1 MNNKYNL
8 KYNHTMEVINPM
20 NNQLRPFSGR
30 PTTGRPTTSKPNVEI
45 EIESNSN
52 SLKNIT
58 ESEDIESSN
67 SVSSKEKFEFLD
79 SVVGGKQKENFE
91 NLIKEE
97 ADRIDMIN
105 KQKANLKN
113 INLIEKNIEGLY
125 DWKTLFNNSRPLS
138 AYTQLNNQKAKKAS
152 IDNNNQFS
160 FPVALIDAPPEEVEL
175 YIPNPN
181 NYANTANVKNNKN
194 RPIHFSTKQKKKNSK
209 IAYAH
214 SRKSSSNV
222 FNRKFSS
229 RSLNKDN
236 QHNERQYGSNC
247 TRPKS
252 MYSQRLPGETFYLSQ
267 AFSEYYNE
275 DLKTFSEK
283 FPLLKAKIKVN
294 PKKLQKALKDIKKQT
309 IIRENNL
316 KKVKLQDD
324 LVLTKQEIIIA
335 GMGGNAKP
343 LLKSIYRQTHPDEH
357 DDFDPRVKY
366 YRNTD
371 KPLGQDNG
379 DTDYS
384 VNDRTKHIN
393 EFIKLRE
400 EAKGNSRSYKNI
412 NEMRTAE
419 NFTRLHLDTY
429 DEKDPHIQMFNQI
442 QEENEV
448 DIEAN
453 EESKVNDIVVSKKKE
468 ELTIKTENDN
478 KVLTTLSQNQTEQTA
493 RNDNTV
499 RTKYKIE
506 ATVSTNSN
514 TQNNISNRPM
524 TGMPKANLER
534 PFSTLSNANLK
545 NVISNRPMTTMPR
558 QNNLLS
564 DNNSTGFIPTK
575 YLPLR
580 TNSAVPNQTYR
591 KIQNMIKTKK
601 NNIMLTNLNTD
612 GMFSSDIKR
621 NAFSP
626 SAISEAN
633 RFVRERPQTAF
644 ENKAIQNRLN
654 ELNNNMTQTQW
665 SNNVIT
671 PKENKISYV
680 YFNDYID
687 TTFNTGEKKRH
698 DLEIPYFHPMNVF
711 NKNAKYHYSSSN
723 NYIVKKKRKDE
734 MDFIHTNNY
743 YTKKDMNIDTL
754 KKKRIM
760 SARVG
765 N

>member
-1 MNNKYNL
+1 
-8 KYNHTMEVINPM
+8 MEVINPM

-194 RPIHFSTKQKKKNSK
+194 RPIHFSTKQKKKSSK
-209 IAYAH
+209 ISYAH

-343 LLKSIYRQTHPDEH
+343 LLKSIYRQTHPYEH

-400 EAKGNSRSYKNI
+400 EAKGNSRSYKDI

-534 PFSTLSNANLK
+534 PFSTLSNANHK
-545 NVISNRPMTTMPR
+545 KVISNRPMTTMPR

-564 DNNSTGFIPTK
+564 DNNPTGFIPTK

-591 KIQNMIKTKK
+591 KIQNMIKTRK

-654 ELNNNMTQTQW
+654 ELNNNTTQTQW

>member
-1 MNNKYNL
+1 
-8 KYNHTMEVINPM
+8 MEVINPM

-45 EIESNSN
+45 DIESNSN

-152 IDNNNQFS
+152 VENKNQFS

-194 RPIHFSTKQKKKNSK
+194 RPIHFSTKQKKKSSK
-209 IAYAH
+209 KISYAH

-236 QHNERQYGSNC
+236 QHNEKQYGSNC

-324 LVLTKQEIIIA
+324 LVLSKQEIIIA

-400 EAKGNSRSYKNI
+400 EAKGNSRSYKDI
-412 NEMRTAE
+412 NAMRTAE

-429 DEKDPHIQMFNQI
+429 DENDPHIQMFNQI
-442 QEENEV
+442 QEENEI

-478 KVLTTLSQNQTEQTA
+478 KVLTTVSQNQTDQTA

-534 PFSTLSNANLK
+534 PFSTLSNTNHKKEL
-545 NVISNRPMTTMPR
+545 SNRPMTTMPR
-558 QNNLLS
+558 NINSLS
-564 DNNSTGFIPTK
+564 ENNSTGFIPTK
-575 YLPLR
+575 YLPIR
-580 TNSAVPNQTYR
+580 TNSAVPNQTYQ
-591 KIQNMIKTKK
+591 KIQNMIKTRK

-612 GMFSSDIKR
+612 GSGMFSSDIKR

-644 ENKAIQNRLN
+644 QNKAIQNRLN

-665 SNNVIT
+665 TNNVIT

>member
-1 MNNKYNL
+1 
-8 KYNHTMEVINPM
+8 MEVINPM

-45 EIESNSN
+45 DIESNSN

-152 IDNNNQFS
+152 VENKNQFS

-194 RPIHFSTKQKKKNSK
+194 RPIHFSTKQKKKSSK
-209 IAYAH
+209 KISYAH

-236 QHNERQYGSNC
+236 QHNEKQYGSNC

-324 LVLTKQEIIIA
+324 LVLSKQEIIIA

-400 EAKGNSRSYKNI
+400 EAKGNSRSYKDI

-429 DEKDPHIQMFNQI
+429 DENDPHIQMFNQI
-442 QEENEV
+442 QEENEI

-478 KVLTTLSQNQTEQTA
+478 KVLTTVSQNQTDQTA

-534 PFSTLSNANLK
+534 PFSTLSNTNHKKEL
-545 NVISNRPMTTMPR
+545 SNRPMTTMPR
-558 QNNLLS
+558 NINSLS
-564 DNNSTGFIPTK
+564 ENNSTGFIPTK
-575 YLPLR
+575 YLPIR
-580 TNSAVPNQTYR
+580 TNSAVPNQTYQ
-591 KIQNMIKTKK
+591 KIQNMIKTRK

-644 ENKAIQNRLN
+644 QNKAIQNRLN

-665 SNNVIT
+665 TNNVIT

>member
-1 MNNKYNL
+1 
-8 KYNHTMEVINPM
+8 MEVINPM

-194 RPIHFSTKQKKKNSK
+194 RPIHFSTKQKKKSAK
-209 IAYAH
+209 ISYAH
-214 SRKSSSNV
+214 SRQSSSNV

-534 PFSTLSNANLK
+534 PFSTLSNANHK
-545 NVISNRPMTTMPR
+545 KVISNRPMTTMPR

-580 TNSAVPNQTYR
+580 TNSAVPNKTYR
-591 KIQNMIKTKK
+591 KIQNMIKTRK
-601 NNIMLTNLNTD
+601 NKIMLTNLNTD

>member
-1 MNNKYNL
+1 
-8 KYNHTMEVINPM
+8 MEVINPM

-194 RPIHFSTKQKKKNSK
+194 RPIHFSTKQKKKSSK
-209 IAYAH
+209 ISYAH

-400 EAKGNSRSYKNI
+400 EAKGNSRSYKDI

-534 PFSTLSNANLK
+534 PFSTLSNANHK

-580 TNSAVPNQTYR
+580 TNSAVPNKTYR
-591 KIQNMIKTKK
+591 KIQNMIKTRK
-601 NNIMLTNLNTD
+601 NKIMLTNLNTD

-633 RFVRERPQTAF
+633 RFVCERPQTAF

>member
-1 MNNKYNL
+1 
-8 KYNHTMEVINPM
+8 
-20 NNQLRPFSGR
+20 
-30 PTTGRPTTSKPNVEI
+30 
-45 EIESNSN
+45 
-52 SLKNIT
+52 
-58 ESEDIESSN
+58 
-67 SVSSKEKFEFLD
+67 
-79 SVVGGKQKENFE
+79 
-91 NLIKEE
+91 
-97 ADRIDMIN
+97 
-105 KQKANLKN
+105 
-113 INLIEKNIEGLY
+113 
-125 DWKTLFNNSRPLS
+125 
-138 AYTQLNNQKAKKAS
+138 
-152 IDNNNQFS
+152 
-160 FPVALIDAPPEEVEL
+160 
-175 YIPNPN
+175 
-181 NYANTANVKNNKN
+181 
-194 RPIHFSTKQKKKNSK
+194 
-209 IAYAH
+209 
-214 SRKSSSNV
+214 
-222 FNRKFSS
+222 
-229 RSLNKDN
+229 
-236 QHNERQYGSNC
+236 
-247 TRPKS
+247 

-343 LLKSIYRQTHPDEH
+343 LLKSIYRQTHPYEH

-400 EAKGNSRSYKNI
+400 EAKGNSRSYKDI

-534 PFSTLSNANLK
+534 PFSTLSNANHK
-545 NVISNRPMTTMPR
+545 KVILNRPMTTMPR

-564 DNNSTGFIPTK
+564 DDNSTEFIPTK

-580 TNSAVPNQTYR
+580 TNSAVPNKTYR
-591 KIQNMIKTKK
+591 KIQNMIKTRK
-601 NNIMLTNLNTD
+601 NKIMLTNLNTD

-633 RFVRERPQTAF
+633 RFVCERPQTAF

>member
-1 MNNKYNL
+1 
-8 KYNHTMEVINPM
+8 MEVINPM

-194 RPIHFSTKQKKKNSK
+194 RPIHFSTKQKKKSSK
-209 IAYAH
+209 ISYAH
-214 SRKSSSNV
+214 SRQSSSNV

-400 EAKGNSRSYKNI
+400 EAKGNSRSYKDI

-580 TNSAVPNQTYR
+580 TNSAVPNKTYR
-591 KIQNMIKTKK
+591 KIQNMIKTRK
-601 NNIMLTNLNTD
+601 NKIMLTNLNTD

>member
-1 MNNKYNL
+1 
-8 KYNHTMEVINPM
+8 MEVINPM

-194 RPIHFSTKQKKKNSK
+194 RPIHFSTKQKKKSSK
-209 IAYAH
+209 ISYAH

-534 PFSTLSNANLK
+534 PFSTLSNANHK
-545 NVISNRPMTTMPR
+545 KVISNRPMTTMPR

-564 DNNSTGFIPTK
+564 DNDSTGFIPTK

-591 KIQNMIKTKK
+591 KIQNMIKTRK

-654 ELNNNMTQTQW
+654 ELNNNTTQTQW

>member
-1 MNNKYNL
+1 
-8 KYNHTMEVINPM
+8 MEVINPM

-194 RPIHFSTKQKKKNSK
+194 RPIHFSTKQKKKSAK
-209 IAYAH
+209 ISYAH
-214 SRKSSSNV
+214 SRQSSSNV

-534 PFSTLSNANLK
+534 PFSTLSNANHK
-545 NVISNRPMTTMPR
+545 KVISNRPMTTMPR

-564 DNNSTGFIPTK
+564 DNNSTEFIPTK

-580 TNSAVPNQTYR
+580 TNSAVPNKTYR
-591 KIQNMIKTKK
+591 KIQNMIKTRK

>member
-1 MNNKYNL
+1 
-8 KYNHTMEVINPM
+8 MEVINPM

-194 RPIHFSTKQKKKNSK
+194 RPIHFSTKQKKKSSK
-209 IAYAH
+209 ISYAH

-534 PFSTLSNANLK
+534 PFSTLSNANHK
-545 NVISNRPMTTMPR
+545 KVISNRPMTTMPR

-580 TNSAVPNQTYR
+580 TNSAVPNKTYR
-591 KIQNMIKTKK
+591 KIQNMIKTRK
-601 NNIMLTNLNTD
+601 NKIMLTNLNTD

>member
-1 MNNKYNL
+1 
-8 KYNHTMEVINPM
+8 MEVINPM

-113 INLIEKNIEGLY
+113 INLIEKNIDGLY

-138 AYTQLNNQKAKKAS
+138 AYTQLTNQKAKKAS
-152 IDNNNQFS
+152 VENKHQFS

-181 NYANTANVKNNKN
+181 NYDTANNKNNKN
-194 RPIHFSTKQKKKNSK
+194 RPIHFSTKQKKCSK
-209 IAYAH
+209 KINFNH
-214 SRKSSSNV
+214 SRQSSNKV
-222 FNRKFSS
+222 FNRKYSS

-236 QHNERQYGSNC
+236 QNNERQYGSNC

-316 KKVKLQDD
+316 KKVQLQDD
-324 LVLTKQEIIIA
+324 LVLSKQEIIIA

-379 DTDYS
+379 DIDYS
-384 VNDRTKHIN
+384 VNDRSKHIN

-400 EAKGNSRSYKNI
+400 EAKGYSRSYKDI
-412 NEMRTAE
+412 NEMKTAE

-429 DEKDPHIQMFNQI
+429 DENDPHIQMFNQI
-442 QEENEV
+442 QEENEI
-448 DIEAN
+448 DMEAN
-453 EESKVNDIVVSKKKE
+453 EESKVNDIVISKKKE
-468 ELTIKTENDN
+468 ELNIKTDNDT
-478 KVLTTLSQNQTEQTA
+478 KALTTVSQNQTEQTA

-514 TQNNISNRPM
+514 TQNNLSNRPM
-524 TGMPKANLER
+524 TGVPKPKIER
-534 PFSTLSNANLK
+534 PFSTLTHK
-545 NVISNRPMTTMPR
+545 NVISNRPMTTKP
-558 QNNLLS
+558 QSSNYI
-564 DNNSTGFIPTK
+564 DYNSTGFIPTK

-580 TNSAVPNQTYR
+580 TNSAVPNQTYQ
-591 KIQNMIKTKK
+591 KIHKMIKNRK
-601 NNIMLTNLNTD
+601 NNVMLTNINTD
-612 GMFSSDIKR
+612 GNGLFSSDIKR

-644 ENKAIQNRLN
+644 QNKAIQNRLN

-665 SNNVIT
+665 SNNAIT
-671 PKENKISYV
+671 PKENKVSYV

-698 DLEIPYFHPMNVF
+698 DIEIPYFHPMNVF
-711 NKNAKYHYSSSN
+711 NKSAKYHYSSSN
-723 NYIVKKKRKDE
+723 NYIVNKKRKDE

-743 YTKKDMNIDTL
+743 YTKKDMNVDTL
-754 KKKRIM
+754 KRKRIM

>member
-1 MNNKYNL
+1 
-8 KYNHTMEVINPM
+8 MEVINPM

-194 RPIHFSTKQKKKNSK
+194 RPIHFSTKQKKKSAK
-209 IAYAH
+209 ISYAH
-214 SRKSSSNV
+214 SRQSSSNV

-400 EAKGNSRSYKNI
+400 EAKGNSRSYKDI

-534 PFSTLSNANLK
+534 PFSTLSNANHK
-545 NVISNRPMTTMPR
+545 KVILNRPMTTMPR

-580 TNSAVPNQTYR
+580 TNSAVPNKTYR
-591 KIQNMIKTKK
+591 KIQNMIKTRK
-601 NNIMLTNLNTD
+601 NKIMLTNLNTD

>member
-1 MNNKYNL
+1 
-8 KYNHTMEVINPM
+8 MEVINPM

-194 RPIHFSTKQKKKNSK
+194 RPIHFSTKQKKKSSK

-214 SRKSSSNV
+214 SRQSSSNV

-534 PFSTLSNANLK
+534 PFSTLSNANHK
-545 NVISNRPMTTMPR
+545 KVISNRPMTTMPR

-591 KIQNMIKTKK
+591 KIQNMIKTRK

>member
-1 MNNKYNL
+1 
-8 KYNHTMEVINPM
+8 MEVINPM

-194 RPIHFSTKQKKKNSK
+194 RPIHFSTKQKKKSSK
-209 IAYAH
+209 ISYAH

-534 PFSTLSNANLK
+534 PFSTLSNANHK
-545 NVISNRPMTTMPR
+545 KVISNRPMTTMPR

-591 KIQNMIKTKK
+591 KIQNMIKTRK

-654 ELNNNMTQTQW
+654 ELNNNTTQTQW

>member
-1 MNNKYNL
+1 
-8 KYNHTMEVINPM
+8 MEVINPM

-30 PTTGRPTTSKPNVEI
+30 PTTGRPTTLKPNVEI

-194 RPIHFSTKQKKKNSK
+194 RPIHFSTKQKKKSSK
-209 IAYAH
+209 ISYAH

-534 PFSTLSNANLK
+534 PFSTLSNANHK
-545 NVISNRPMTTMPR
+545 KVISNRPMTTTPR

-564 DNNSTGFIPTK
+564 DNDPTGFIPTK

-580 TNSAVPNQTYR
+580 TNSAVPNQTYQ
-591 KIQNMIKTKK
+591 KIQNMIKTRK

>member
-1 MNNKYNL
+1 
-8 KYNHTMEVINPM
+8 MEVINPM

-194 RPIHFSTKQKKKNSK
+194 RPIHFSTKQKKKSSK
-209 IAYAH
+209 ISYAH
-214 SRKSSSNV
+214 SRQSSSNV

-400 EAKGNSRSYKNI
+400 EAKGNSRSYKDI

-534 PFSTLSNANLK
+534 PFSTLSNANHK
-545 NVISNRPMTTMPR
+545 KVISNRPMTTMPR

-591 KIQNMIKTKK
+591 KIQNMIKTRK

-612 GMFSSDIKR
+612 GMFSSNIKR

-687 TTFNTGEKKRH
+687 TTFNTGDKKRH

>member
-1 MNNKYNL
+1 
-8 KYNHTMEVINPM
+8 MEVINPM

-194 RPIHFSTKQKKKNSK
+194 RPIHFSTKQKKKSSK
-209 IAYAH
+209 ISYAH

-400 EAKGNSRSYKNI
+400 EAKGNSRSYKDI

-534 PFSTLSNANLK
+534 PFSTLSNANHK
-545 NVISNRPMTTMPR
+545 KVISNRPMTTMPR

-591 KIQNMIKTKK
+591 KIQNMIKTRK
-601 NNIMLTNLNTD
+601 NKIMLTNLNTD

>member
-1 MNNKYNL
+1 
-8 KYNHTMEVINPM
+8 MEVINPI

-45 EIESNSN
+45 DIESNSN

-79 SVVGGKQKENFE
+79 SVIGGKQKENFE

-152 IDNNNQFS
+152 VENKNQFS

-194 RPIHFSTKQKKKNSK
+194 RPIHFSAKQKKKSSK
-209 IAYAH
+209 KISYAH

-236 QHNERQYGSNC
+236 QHNEKQYGSNC

-324 LVLTKQEIIIA
+324 LVLSKQEIIIA

-400 EAKGNSRSYKNI
+400 EAKGNSRSYKDI

-429 DEKDPHIQMFNQI
+429 DENDPHIQMFNQI
-442 QEENEV
+442 QEENEI

-478 KVLTTLSQNQTEQTA
+478 KVLTTVSQNQTDQTA

-534 PFSTLSNANLK
+534 PFSTLSNTNHKKEL
-545 NVISNRPMTTMPR
+545 SNRPMTTMPR
-558 QNNLLS
+558 NTNSLS
-564 DNNSTGFIPTK
+564 ENNSTGFIPTK
-575 YLPLR
+575 YLPIR
-580 TNSAVPNQTYR
+580 TNSAVPNQTYQ
-591 KIQNMIKTKK
+591 KIQNMIKTRK

-612 GMFSSDIKR
+612 GSGMFSSDIKR

-644 ENKAIQNRLN
+644 QNKAIQNRLN

-665 SNNVIT
+665 TNNVIT

>member
-1 MNNKYNL
+1 
-8 KYNHTMEVINPM
+8 
-20 NNQLRPFSGR
+20 
-30 PTTGRPTTSKPNVEI
+30 
-45 EIESNSN
+45 
-52 SLKNIT
+52 
-58 ESEDIESSN
+58 
-67 SVSSKEKFEFLD
+67 
-79 SVVGGKQKENFE
+79 
-91 NLIKEE
+91 
-97 ADRIDMIN
+97 
-105 KQKANLKN
+105 
-113 INLIEKNIEGLY
+113 
-125 DWKTLFNNSRPLS
+125 
-138 AYTQLNNQKAKKAS
+138 
-152 IDNNNQFS
+152 
-160 FPVALIDAPPEEVEL
+160 
-175 YIPNPN
+175 
-181 NYANTANVKNNKN
+181 
-194 RPIHFSTKQKKKNSK
+194 
-209 IAYAH
+209 
-214 SRKSSSNV
+214 
-222 FNRKFSS
+222 
-229 RSLNKDN
+229 
-236 QHNERQYGSNC
+236 
-247 TRPKS
+247 

-267 AFSEYYNE
+267 EFSEYYNE

-343 LLKSIYRQTHPDEH
+343 LLKSIYRQTHPYEH

-400 EAKGNSRSYKNI
+400 EAKGNSRSYKDI

-564 DNNSTGFIPTK
+564 DNNSTEFIPTK

-580 TNSAVPNQTYR
+580 TNSAVPNKTYR
-591 KIQNMIKTKK
+591 KIQNMIKTRK
-601 NNIMLTNLNTD
+601 NKIMLTNLNRD

-633 RFVRERPQTAF
+633 RFVCERPQTAF

-665 SNNVIT
+665 TNNVIT

>member
-1 MNNKYNL
+1 
-8 KYNHTMEVINPM
+8 MEVINPM

-194 RPIHFSTKQKKKNSK
+194 RPIHFSTKQKKKSSK
-209 IAYAH
+209 ISYAH
-214 SRKSSSNV
+214 SRQSSSNV

-400 EAKGNSRSYKNI
+400 EAKGNSRSYKDI

-580 TNSAVPNQTYR
+580 TNSAVPNKTYR
-591 KIQNMIKTKK
+591 KIQNMIKTRK
-601 NNIMLTNLNTD
+601 NKIMLTNLNTD

-743 YTKKDMNIDTL
+743 YTKKDMNIETL

>member
-1 MNNKYNL
+1 
-8 KYNHTMEVINPM
+8 MEVINPM

-45 EIESNSN
+45 DIESNSN

-152 IDNNNQFS
+152 VENKNQFS

-194 RPIHFSTKQKKKNSK
+194 RPIHFSAKQKKKSSK
-209 IAYAH
+209 KISYAH

-236 QHNERQYGSNC
+236 QHNEKQYGSNC

-324 LVLTKQEIIIA
+324 LVLSKQEIIIA

-400 EAKGNSRSYKNI
+400 EAKGNSRSYKDI

-429 DEKDPHIQMFNQI
+429 DENDPHIQMFNQI
-442 QEENEV
+442 QEENEI

-478 KVLTTLSQNQTEQTA
+478 KVLTTVSQNQTDQTA

-534 PFSTLSNANLK
+534 PFSTLSNTNHKKEL
-545 NVISNRPMTTMPR
+545 SNRPMTTMPR
-558 QNNLLS
+558 NINSLS
-564 DNNSTGFIPTK
+564 ENNSTGFIPTK
-575 YLPLR
+575 YLPIR
-580 TNSAVPNQTYR
+580 TNSAVPNQTYQ
-591 KIQNMIKTKK
+591 KIQNMIKTRK

-644 ENKAIQNRLN
+644 QNKAIQNRLN

-665 SNNVIT
+665 TNNVIT

>member
-1 MNNKYNL
+1 
-8 KYNHTMEVINPM
+8 MEVINPM

-194 RPIHFSTKQKKKNSK
+194 RPIHFSTKQKKKSSK
-209 IAYAH
+209 ISYAH
-214 SRKSSSNV
+214 SRQSSSNV

-534 PFSTLSNANLK
+534 PFSTLSNANHK
-545 NVISNRPMTTMPR
+545 KVISNRPMTTMPR

-564 DNNSTGFIPTK
+564 NNNSTGFIPTK

-580 TNSAVPNQTYR
+580 TNSAVPNKTYQ
-591 KIQNMIKTKK
+591 KIKNMIKTRK
-601 NNIMLTNLNTD
+601 NKIMLTNLNTD

>member
-1 MNNKYNL
+1 
-8 KYNHTMEVINPM
+8 MEVINPM

-194 RPIHFSTKQKKKNSK
+194 RPIHFSTKQKKKSAK
-209 IAYAH
+209 ISYAH

-343 LLKSIYRQTHPDEH
+343 LLKSIYRQTHPYEH

-580 TNSAVPNQTYR
+580 TNSAVPNKTYR
-591 KIQNMIKTKK
+591 KIQNMIKTRK
-601 NNIMLTNLNTD
+601 NKIMLTNLNTD

>member
-1 MNNKYNL
+1 
-8 KYNHTMEVINPM
+8 MEVINPM

-45 EIESNSN
+45 DIESNSN

-152 IDNNNQFS
+152 VENKNQFS

-194 RPIHFSTKQKKKNSK
+194 RPIHFSTKQKKKSTKK
-209 IAYAH
+209 ISYAH

-236 QHNERQYGSNC
+236 QHNEKQYGSNC

-324 LVLTKQEIIIA
+324 LVLSKQEIIIA

-400 EAKGNSRSYKNI
+400 EAKGNSRSYKDI

-429 DEKDPHIQMFNQI
+429 DENDPHIQMFNQI
-442 QEENEV
+442 QEENEI

-478 KVLTTLSQNQTEQTA
+478 KVLTTVSQNQTDQTA

-534 PFSTLSNANLK
+534 PFSTLSNTNHKKEL
-545 NVISNRPMTTMPR
+545 SNRPMTTMPR
-558 QNNLLS
+558 NINSLS
-564 DNNSTGFIPTK
+564 ENNSTGFIPTK
-575 YLPLR
+575 YLPIR
-580 TNSAVPNQTYR
+580 TNSAVPNQTYQ
-591 KIQNMIKTKK
+591 KIQNMIKTRK

-644 ENKAIQNRLN
+644 QNKAIQNRLN

-665 SNNVIT
+665 TNNVIT

>member
-1 MNNKYNL
+1 
-8 KYNHTMEVINPM
+8 MEVINPM

-45 EIESNSN
+45 DIESNSN

-152 IDNNNQFS
+152 VENKNQFS

-194 RPIHFSTKQKKKNSK
+194 RPIHFSTKQKKKSSK
-209 IAYAH
+209 KISYAH

-236 QHNERQYGSNC
+236 QHNEKQYGSNC
-247 TRPKS
+247 NRPKS

-324 LVLTKQEIIIA
+324 LVLSKQEIIIA

-400 EAKGNSRSYKNI
+400 EAKGNSRSYKDI

-429 DEKDPHIQMFNQI
+429 DENDPHIQMFNQI
-442 QEENEV
+442 QEENEI

-478 KVLTTLSQNQTEQTA
+478 KVLTTVSQNQTDQTA

-534 PFSTLSNANLK
+534 PFSTLSNTNHKKEL
-545 NVISNRPMTTMPR
+545 SNRPMTTMPR
-558 QNNLLS
+558 NINSLS
-564 DNNSTGFIPTK
+564 ENNSTGFIPTK
-575 YLPLR
+575 YLPIR
-580 TNSAVPNQTYR
+580 TNSAVPNQTYQ
-591 KIQNMIKTKK
+591 KIQNMIKTRK

-644 ENKAIQNRLN
+644 QNKAIQNRLN

-665 SNNVIT
+665 TNNVIT

>member
-1 MNNKYNL
+1 
-8 KYNHTMEVINPM
+8 MEVINPM

-45 EIESNSN
+45 DIESNSN

-152 IDNNNQFS
+152 VENKNQFS

-194 RPIHFSTKQKKKNSK
+194 RPIHFSAKQKKKSSK
-209 IAYAH
+209 KISYAH

-236 QHNERQYGSNC
+236 QHNEKQYGSNC

-283 FPLLKAKIKVN
+283 FPLLKAKIKAN

-324 LVLTKQEIIIA
+324 LVLSKQEIIIA

-400 EAKGNSRSYKNI
+400 EAKGNSRSYKDI

-419 NFTRLHLDTY
+419 NFIRLHLDTY
-429 DEKDPHIQMFNQI
+429 DENDPHIQMFNQI
-442 QEENEV
+442 QEENEI

-478 KVLTTLSQNQTEQTA
+478 KVLTTVSQNQTDQTA

-534 PFSTLSNANLK
+534 PFSTLSNTNHKKEL
-545 NVISNRPMTTMPR
+545 SNRPMTTMPR
-558 QNNLLS
+558 NTNSLS
-564 DNNSTGFIPTK
+564 ENNSTGFIPTK
-575 YLPLR
+575 YLPIR
-580 TNSAVPNQTYR
+580 TNSAVPNQTYQ
-591 KIQNMIKTKK
+591 KIQNMIKTRK

-612 GMFSSDIKR
+612 GSGMFSSDIKR

-644 ENKAIQNRLN
+644 QNKAIQNRLN

-665 SNNVIT
+665 TNNVIT
-671 PKENKISYV
+671 PKENKISYI

>member
-194 RPIHFSTKQKKKNSK
+194 RPIHFSTKQKKKSSK
-209 IAYAH
+209 ISYAH

-400 EAKGNSRSYKNI
+400 EAKGNSRSYKDI

-580 TNSAVPNQTYR
+580 TNSAVPNKTYR
-591 KIQNMIKTKK
+591 KIQNMIKTRK
-601 NNIMLTNLNTD
+601 NKIMLTNLNTD

-723 NYIVKKKRKDE
+723 NYIVKKK
-734 MDFIHTNNY
+734 
-743 YTKKDMNIDTL
+743 
-754 KKKRIM
+754 
-760 SARVG
+760 V
-765 N
+765 